1 MIDTT
6 NVKTDYLKQDGAFT
20 IGATNK
26 SALDAETI
34 KVLEE
39 SDRHSFLEDGT
50 LVFSDNDGTTQVV
63 PQSIQNA
70 SVDLSKIDQ
79 EAIKSAAD
87 VMFLAQN
94 TGVNTSVMD
103 DSYESLGIDPSD
115 IQASSKRNAIL
126 KAAGYKPGGQADFY
140 GANQA
145 QDAGAQILYDRWSQ
159 APSDEELEAAGID
172 PSSVSVINSNTANAA
187 YLAEEMAKRN
197 ISSDQTNARISGANR
212 LKVNEANRQTD
223 EALARQPNEYW
234 SDKIKKAGSYGEATL
249 DMLEWDL
256 VKNKQEG
263 TGVDTTGTTV
273 GSPAA
278 TVTGTNFTTAGQG
291 QITGGATGS
300 ITSPSYSSTPSIGV
314 VTPTYGAGQTGT
326 SETTIPT
333 YEDGLKKQA
342 TQFQNRA
349 TCQATFY
356 QPQTQAEK
364 TAAGTADGFENVLY
378 RNRFGMSMYVQ
389 HINGIPSQPIP
400 PGYFKVQQFTTQDQ
414 TQAAAA
420 GSQGQNQGGMIQ
432 GFMGGGVISPINDD
446 GKNKFR
452 IFYPNGTYSQRYYST
467 EALAQA
473 EIDKQNAAAGW
484 NGSGGSGSGSNP
496 YADATVN
503 PALNY
508 TPGGQVTAQSD
519 GTFVLTYPDGTTSQA
534 YSSSEE
540 AQQADNLGKTSK
552 GILTFDEYSQ
562 SQGYNPDLPGY
573 DQISVENLYNTY
585 VTDTYS
591 SQEAADAAANAPPP
605 EADVNKDFVS
615 GETQVTKE
623 DLGQY
628 QANLNAQAYAN
639 PAGAVA
645 ASPVSYID
653 PNVYGSVIESTAGQA
668 QSTAPMVESDQV
680 AQISA
685 ATTADT
691 PQKIGASQVTP
702 NYAFSDVQ
710 NATAGMTA
718 AQSTGPTQTI
728 DAAQQT
734 GTSLSGLTSATSD
747 SINVVAPD
755 DRTMQTGETITGTG
769 VDQAQVGAAFGTGEV
784 QAASI
789 QGELANLMQQFEG
802 GETPAWAAGS
812 MRAASQML
820 AARGLGA
827 SSMAG
832 QAVIQAAMEAAL
844 PIAQID
850 TANKQQVALFKAE
863 QRAKFLQMDFDQA
876 FQAKVM
882 NAAKVSEIANM
893 NFTAEQQIALE
904 NSRAANTMELQN
916 LSNSQALVMAEAAA
930 LAQMDTQ
937 NLNNRQQAEVQN
949 AQNFL
954 QIDMANLSNEQQTAL
969 FKQQSLVNTILNDQA
984 AANAAL
990 QFNASSENQTNQF
1003 FANLSASVGQ
1013 FNAAQMNA
1021 MKQFNADEVNS
1032 LLEFNAGMQNQRE
1045 MFNAQN
1051 YLVVAQANAQWRQNL
1066 ATINTATANE
1076 SNMAYTQAVN
1086 GLTMTSLDEIWQR
1099 ERDILS
1105 MAFQISENNANRA
1118 NEIVLQ
1124 KLSTDAGTDAA
1135 KLQAEIEASSGAGDF
1150 VKEVFLKIIGI

>member
-1 MIDTT
+1 MATAAEIEIKKLADLYYAAQTT
-6 NVKTDYLKQDGAFT
+6 GVS
-20 IGATNK
+20 
-26 SALDAETI
+26 SAVLDAQRNKVFEVTGRDNTAKFGGGTI
-34 KVLEE
+34 QDDHMAGSQIIAEYGYQSGAGGTGFYENATLGAAPDDPGLKVYFDAVDKAINEYGYLESTEDNLEE
-39 SDRHSFLEDGT
+39 YSGKINPDTGEEYKFM
-50 LVFSDNDGTTQVV
+50 VNDNG
-63 PQSIQNA
+63 
-70 SVDLSKIDQ
+70 
-79 EAIKSAAD
+79 
-87 VMFLAQN
+87 
-94 TGVNTSVMD
+94 
-103 DSYESLGIDPSD
+103 
-115 IQASSKRNAIL
+115 
-126 KAAGYKPGGQADFY
+126 
-140 GANQA
+140 
-145 QDAGAQILYDRWSQ
+145 
-159 APSDEELEAAGID
+159 
-172 PSSVSVINSNTANAA
+172 ANAA
-187 YLAEEMAKRN
+187 LIAQGLEEQGLTLADTVAR
-197 ISSDQTNARISGANR
+197 SSTTNLQQLASTKAAETYDDTEQR
-212 LKVNEANRQTD
+212 LSEIYGGNGQLEN
-223 EALARQPNEYW
+223 ALQWA
-234 SDKIKKAGSYGEATL
+234 A
-249 DMLEWDL
+249 
-256 VKNKQEG
+256 QERK
-263 TGVDTTGTTV
+263 TKVDTTPKV
-273 GSPAA
+273 VEQPVA
-278 TVTGTNFTTAGQG
+278 TVTGTNYTEPGQG
-291 QITGGATGS
+291 QITGGDTGS
-300 ITSPSYSSTPSIGV
+300 ITPPSYSSTPNIGV

-364 TAAGTADGFENVLY
+364 EAAGTAPAFENVLY

-414 TQAAAA
+414 TQASAA
-420 GSQGQNQGGMIQ
+420 GAQGQNQGGMIQ
-432 GFMGGGVISPINDD
+432 GFTAGGVISPVNDD
-446 GKNKFR
+446 GRNKFR
-452 IFYPNGTYSQRYYST
+452 IWYSSNGTYSQQYYST
-467 EALAQA
+467 EAQAQA
-473 EIDKQNAAAGW
+473 KIDADNEAAGY
-484 NGSGGSGSGSNP
+484 NGAGPGSGLGLGSGSDTSAN
-496 YADATVN
+496 ATVN

-508 TPGGQVTAQSD
+508 KPGGQVTAQAD

-534 YSSSEE
+534 YSSSEQ
-540 AQQADNLGKTSK
+540 AQQADNLGKTNL
-552 GILTFDEYSQ
+552 GIQTFEDYSQ
-562 SQGYNPDLPGY
+562 AQGYNPDLPGY
-573 DQISVENLYNTY
+573 DQASVQNLYNTY

-591 SQEAADAAANAPPP
+591 AQQAADAAANAPPP
-605 EADVNKDFVS
+605 EATVNQDFIS
-615 GETQVTKE
+615 GQQTVTE
-623 DLGQY
+623 DELAQY
-628 QANLNAQAYAN
+628 QNNLAAQAYVA
-639 PAGAVA
+639 PGGAVA
-645 ASPVSYID
+645 AAPTSYID
-653 PNVYGSVIESTAGQA
+653 PNVYGSVVESTAGQA
-668 QSTAPMVESDQV
+668 QATAPMVESDQV

-710 NATAGMTA
+710 NATTGMTA

-734 GTSLSGLTSATSD
+734 GTSLSGLASATAD
-747 SINVVAPD
+747 SINVSGAPT
-755 DRTMQTGETITGTG
+755 RTQQTGEMVQGTG

-904 NSRAANTMELQN
+904 NSRAANTMQLQN
-916 LSNSQALVMAEAAA
+916 LSNRQALVMAEAAA
-930 LAQMDTQ
+930 LSQIDTQ
-937 NLNNRQQAEVQN
+937 NLNNRQQANVQN

-954 QIDMANLSNEQQTAL
+954 QVDMTNLANEQQTAL
-969 FKQQSLVNTILNDQA
+969 FKQQSLVNSLLTDQA

-1003 FANLSASVGQ
+1003 FANLSSSIGQ

-1021 MKQFNADEVNS
+1021 MKQFNAGEVNS
-1032 LLEFNAGMQNQRE
+1032 LLEFNANIQNQRE

-1066 ATINTATANE
+1066 ATLNTAAANE
-1076 SNMAYTQAVN
+1076 SNMDYAKTVN
-1086 GLTMTSLDEIWQR
+1086 GLTMAALDQIWQR
-1099 ERDILS
+1099 ERDLMDYSFTGGENQADRALS
-1105 MAFQISENNANRA
+1105 LLLGDMELESVRSQINSQEDSA
-1118 NEIVLQ
+1118 L
-1124 KLSTDAGTDAA
+1124 
-1135 KLQAEIEASSGAGDF
+1135 GA
-1150 VKEVFLKIIGI
+1150 LLTKIFFKV

>member
-1 MIDTT
+1 MATAAEIEIKKLADLYYAAQTT
-6 NVKTDYLKQDGAFT
+6 GVTQAV
-20 IGATNK
+20 
-26 SALDAETI
+26 LDAQRN
-34 KVLEE
+34 KVFEVTGRDNTAKLGSMVIQDDHMAGQQIIAEYGYQ
-39 SDRHSFLEDGT
+39 SGAGGT
-50 LVFSDNDGTTQVV
+50 EFYENATLGTTPDDPGLKVYFD
-63 PQSIQNA
+63 A
-70 SVDLSKIDQ
+70 VDKAINEYGYLESTEANMEEYSGKINPD
-79 EAIKSAAD
+79 
-87 VMFLAQN
+87 
-94 TGVNTSVMD
+94 TGEEYKFMVND
-103 DSYESLGIDPSD
+103 HG
-115 IQASSKRNAIL
+115 
-126 KAAGYKPGGQADFY
+126 
-140 GANQA
+140 
-145 QDAGAQILYDRWSQ
+145 
-159 APSDEELEAAGID
+159 
-172 PSSVSVINSNTANAA
+172 ANAA
-187 YLAEEMAKRN
+187 LIAQGLEEQGLTLADTVAR
-197 ISSDQTNARISGANR
+197 SSRTNLQQLASTKAAETYADTEQKMSEIYGGNGQ
-212 LKVNEANRQTD
+212 LEN
-223 EALARQPNEYW
+223 ALQWA
-234 SDKIKKAGSYGEATL
+234 A
-249 DMLEWDL
+249 
-256 VKNKQEG
+256 QERK
-263 TGVDTTGTTV
+263 TKVDTTPKV
-273 GSPAA
+273 VEQPVA
-278 TVTGTNFTTAGQG
+278 TVTGTNYTEPGQG
-291 QITGGATGS
+291 QITGGDTGS
-300 ITSPSYSSTPSIGV
+300 ITPPSYSSTPNIGV

-333 YEDGLKKQA
+333 YEEGLKKQA

-364 TAAGTADGFENVLY
+364 EAAGTAPAFENVLY

-414 TQAAAA
+414 TQASAA
-420 GSQGQNQGGMIQ
+420 GAQGQNQGGMIQ
-432 GFMGGGVISPINDD
+432 GLHAGGGTHFHND
-446 GKNKFR
+446 
-452 IFYPNGTYSQRYYST
+452 YSDPAT
-467 EALAQA
+467 LAQYNA
-473 EIDKQNAAAGW
+473 DREPGGIHYESSSNQAAANAAAAAAAAG
-484 NGSGGSGSGSNP
+484 NNSAGSVSGLSQ
-496 YADATVN
+496 YANATVN

-508 TPGGQVTAQSD
+508 KPGGQVTAQAD

-534 YSSSEE
+534 YSSSEQ
-540 AQQADNLGKTSK
+540 AQQADNLGKTNL
-552 GILTFDEYSQ
+552 GIQTFEDYSQ
-562 SQGYNPDLPGY
+562 AQGYSPDLPGY
-573 DQISVENLYNTY
+573 DQTAVQNLYNSY
-585 VTDTYS
+585 VTDTYA
-591 SQEAADAAANAPPP
+591 SQQAAEAAANLPPP
-605 EADVNKDFVS
+605 EATVNQDFIS
-615 GETQVTKE
+615 GEQKVTE
-623 DLGQY
+623 DELGQY
-628 QANLNAQAYAN
+628 QNNLAAQAYVA
-639 PAGAVA
+639 PGGAVA
-645 ASPVSYID
+645 AAPTSYID
-653 PNVYGSVIESTAGQA
+653 PNVYGSVVESTAGQA
-668 QSTAPMVESDQV
+668 QATAPMVESDQV

-702 NYAFSDVQ
+702 NYSFSDVQ
-710 NATAGMTA
+710 NATTGMTA

-734 GTSLSGLTSATSD
+734 GTSLSGLASATAD
-747 SINVVAPD
+747 SIDVVAPA

-802 GETPAWAAGS
+802 GDTPAWAAGS

-904 NSRAANTMELQN
+904 NSRAANTMQLQN

-930 LAQMDTQ
+930 LSQMDTQ
-937 NLNNRQQAEVQN
+937 NLNNRQQANVQN

-954 QIDMANLSNEQQTAL
+954 QVDMSNLANAQQTAL
-969 FKQQSLVNTILNDQA
+969 FKQQSLVNSLLTDQA

-1003 FANLSASVGQ
+1003 FANLSSSIGQ

-1021 MKQFNADEVNS
+1021 MKQFNAGEVNS
-1032 LLEFNAGMQNQRE
+1032 LLEFNANIQNQRE

-1066 ATINTATANE
+1066 ATLNTAAANE
-1076 SNMAYTQAVN
+1076 SNMDYAKTVN
-1086 GLTMTSLDEIWQR
+1086 GLTMTALDQIWQR
-1099 ERDILS
+1099 ERDSMDYAFTGGENQADRALS
-1105 MAFQISENNANRA
+1105 LLLADMELESVRSQIDAQE
-1118 NEIVLQ
+1118 
-1124 KLSTDAGTDAA
+1124 STA
-1135 KLQAEIEASSGAGDF
+1135 LGA
-1150 VKEVFLKIIGI
+1150 LLTKIFFKV